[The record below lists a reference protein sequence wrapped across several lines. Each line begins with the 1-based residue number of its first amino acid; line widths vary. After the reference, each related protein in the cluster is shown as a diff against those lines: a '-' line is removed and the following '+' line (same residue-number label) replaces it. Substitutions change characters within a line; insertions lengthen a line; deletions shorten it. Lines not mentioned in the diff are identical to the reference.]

1 MKENSDKDKLY
12 SKPLDKIEDFKFDE
26 NVAGVFDDMIH
37 RSVPGYD
44 TIISMIG
51 VLAERY
57 VQRGTHFYDLGCSLA
72 TVTHTVRSHLP
83 HQDCRM
89 IAVDNSPAMVER
101 CKKRLTPDPSLAPVE
116 LHCSDVREINIDN
129 ASFVVLNFVLQF
141 LSPEERFSV
150 LEKIYQGLNP
160 GGVFVLSEK
169 ITFGNDDEE
178 RFQIDMHHE
187 FKKLN
192 GYSELEISQK
202 RTALDNIL
210 IPDSQ
215 TLHNQRLLEIGFR
228 EVYTWFQCFNFVS
241 IVAFK

>member
-1 MKENSDKDKLY
+1 MADKSDIDKLY
-12 SKPLDKIEDFKFDE
+12 STPLENIADFEFDDT
-26 NVAGVFDDMIH
+26 VAGVFEDMIH

-44 TIISMIG
+44 TIIAMIG

-57 VQRGTHFYDLGCSLA
+57 VAKDSRFYDLGCSLGA
-72 TVTHTVRSHLP
+72 VTRAVQSNLP
-83 HQDCRM
+83 HQQCRL
-89 IAVDNSPAMVER
+89 IAVDNSEAMVER
-101 CKKRLTPDPSLAPVE
+101 CREALPDDPAMAPVDVV
-116 LHCSDVREINIDN
+116 CGDVREIEVQN

-141 LSPEERFSV
+141 LSPDERLSV

-169 ITFGNDDEE
+169 ITFDNDAEE
-178 RFQIDMHHE
+178 HFQIDMHHE

-202 RTALDNIL
+202 RTALEKIL
-210 IPDSQ
+210 IPDSMDI
-215 TLHNQRLLEIGFR
+215 HKQRLLDIGFKH
-228 EVYTWFQCFNFVS
+228 VYAWFQCFNFVS